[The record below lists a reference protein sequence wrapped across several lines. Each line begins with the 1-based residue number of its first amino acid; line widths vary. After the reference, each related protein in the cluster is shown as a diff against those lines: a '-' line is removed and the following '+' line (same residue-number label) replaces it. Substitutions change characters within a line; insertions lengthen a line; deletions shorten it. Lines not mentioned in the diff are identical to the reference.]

1 MFDIG
6 FSELLIIAVITLIVM
21 GPERLP
27 ETVRTISLWLGR
39 MRQMFTSAK
48 QELENEV
55 GMDEI
60 RRQLHNEKILR
71 DLSDTK
77 EKFEDSVSESKDKIK
92 TTFVETEAE
101 LASDPSLKSSQEK
114 QDDWTRNS

>member
-27 ETVRTISLWLGR
+27 ETVRIISLWLGR
-39 MRQMFTSAK
+39 IKQMFTSAK
-48 QELENEV
+48 QELEKEV

-60 RRQLHNEKILR
+60 RRQLQNEKVLR
-71 DLSDTK
+71 DLNTTK
-77 EKFEDSVSESKDKIK
+77 EQFESSVSETTDKVK
-92 TTFVETEAE
+92 TTLIEAESE
-101 LASDPSLKSSQEK
+101 LASDPCLKPSQEK
-114 QDDWTRNS
+114 QDD

>member
-27 ETVRTISLWLGR
+27 ETVRSISLWLGR
-39 MRQMFTSAK
+39 IKQMFTSAK
-48 QELENEV
+48 QELEKEV

-60 RRQLHNEKILR
+60 RRQLQNEKVLR
-71 DLSDTK
+71 DLNTTK
-77 EKFEDSVSESKDKIK
+77 EQFESSVSETTDKVK
-92 TTFVETEAE
+92 TTLIEAESE
-101 LASDPSLKSSQEK
+101 LASDPSLKPSQEK
-114 QDDWTRNS
+114 QDD